1 MKYLMLLSLILVGCS
16 TTPQIIP
23 DTTTDNVVMMQ
34 LKDSINHP
42 GPTPPSYGWI
52 FWYAPVAVLAMMWGY
67 RELIKKPI
75 PKTCVD
81 KKTGEVVL
89 EEKVRSTATNTQE
102 VPKQE

>member
-1 MKYLMLLSLILVGCS
+1 MKYLMFLSLLLVGCA
-16 TTPQIIP
+16 TDPVIIP
-23 DTTTDNVVMMQ
+23 DTTSDNVVMMQ
-34 LKDSINHP
+34 LKDHISQE
-42 GPTPPSYGWI
+42 GPIQPSYGWI
-52 FWYAPVAVLAMMWGY
+52 FWYAPVGLLMIMWGY

-89 EEKVRSTATNTQE
+89 EEKVSTATNTQE